1 MTASVRRI
9 PPGPVESYDTS
20 RDLLGWLGEQFAL
33 FGDIFKASAFGTDM
47 YAVRDPGYAQQVLR
61 TNWQNYR
68 KGTAIKRIR
77 LLLGNGLMAS
87 DGALWKAQRRM
98 IQPAFHRDAIG
109 TLVPIMTAANQE
121 LLDSWKRAAREK
133 RSVNVTHDI
142 SLMVLKTVLLS
153 IFGGDYGEVAPQFG
167 IVSDEAARDLRFA
180 QGFRSLRTMV
190 GHLVARRKAQ
200 DVRAA
205 DILGL
210 LMEARDAR
218 HGQPMSESQLTSEI
232 LTLVVAGHETTAGT
246 LNWMWF
252 LLSQNPQVEERLERE
267 VAQLPPGGVCT
278 LADLQAFPFSRRVIE
293 ETLRL
298 YPAGWLMTR
307 KALNDDRLG
316 DYFVPAGTEIYIP
329 PYFIQRHPALW
340 ENPDCFDPERFAA
353 DGPQARPELAMLPF
367 SAGPRNCIGELFARA
382 EMHIHLLM
390 AGKELRLHYTCEQ
403 PPELDVGVNLR
414 SKHDFIMSP
423 EIRASHSTGKKANN
437 CSLFAADKR

>member
-1 MTASVRRI
+1 MR
-9 PPGPVESYDTS
+9 
-20 RDLLGWLGEQFAL
+20 EQFGL
-33 FGDIFKASAFGTDM
+33 FGDIFKASAFGTDI
-47 YAVRDPGYAQQVLR
+47 YAVNNPQYAQHVLR
-61 TNWQNYR
+61 RNWQNYR

-87 DGALWKAQRRM
+87 EGALWKAQRQR
-98 IQPAFHRDAIG
+98 IQPAFHRNAMG
-109 TLVPIMTAANQE
+109 TLVSIVTAANRE
-121 LLDSWKRAAREK
+121 LLDSWKRAAREEQ
-133 RSVNVTHDI
+133 SVNVTRDI

-153 IFGGDYGEVAPQFG
+153 IFGGDYDQIAPRFG
-167 IVSDEAARDLRFA
+167 MVSDEAARDLRFA

-190 GHLVARRKAQ
+190 GHLAACRRAQ
-200 DVRAA
+200 DVKAA

-252 LLSQNPQVEERLERE
+252 LLSQNPQVEKRLERE
-267 VAQLPPGGVCT
+267 VAQLPPGGIST
-278 LADLQAFPFSRRVIE
+278 FDDLRGFPLSRQVIE

-307 KALNDDRLG
+307 KALTDDRLG

-340 ENPDCFDPERFAA
+340 ENPDRFDPERFAA
-353 DGPQARPELAMLPF
+353 DRPPDRPELAMLPF
-367 SAGPRNCIGELFARA
+367 SAGPRNCIGELFARI
-382 EMHIHLLM
+382 EMQLHLLTVV
-390 AGKELRLHYTCEQ
+390 KELRLRYTCEQ

-414 SKHDFIMSP
+414 SKHDFVMMP
-423 EIRASHSTGKKANN
+423 EIKE
-437 CSLFAADKR
+437 